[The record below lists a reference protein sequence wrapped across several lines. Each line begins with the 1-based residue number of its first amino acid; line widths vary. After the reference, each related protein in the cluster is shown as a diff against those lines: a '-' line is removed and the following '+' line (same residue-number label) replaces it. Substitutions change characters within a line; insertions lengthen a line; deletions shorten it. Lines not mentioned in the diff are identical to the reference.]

1 MYKARREAAPFRGF
15 GGLNSVASNKEI
27 ITPRVHAVLGLQPRS
42 HAVAPW
48 LLRALSVAIACD
60 GLLLCID
67 NHKYGATGWI
77 ILASVDPL
85 VSLARVRGLVDA
97 DHWIEEGEGE
107 ENASERKAK
116 IVLVVNRIR
125 IGHAAGTPAAC
136 ASRRAFDPAAAPV
149 VGSTLTREGGA
160 VGLSVPVEDNLAQC
174 HCCRDID

>member
-1 MYKARREAAPFRGF
+1 M
-15 GGLNSVASNKEI
+15 ASNKEI

-67 NHKYGATGWI
+67 NHKYGAVVS
-77 ILASVDPL
+77 LFARVDPL
-85 VSLARVRGLVDA
+85 VSLALGLALVDA

-107 ENASERKAK
+107 KHASERKAK

-125 IGHAAGTPAAC
+125 IGHAAGTPAAI

-160 VGLSVPVEDNLAQC
+160 VGLSVPVEDDLAQC